1 MYVGLLIW
9 SCVKQTAWWKHRLS
23 RGYSVR
29 NVYREKNLLLTK
41 SQQEQL
47 QEFKEYPNNP
57 MSLLRVA
64 LPCLISIAFTPL
76 AIYLVDVMFDFYF
89 PFSTVRKENINSTL
103 SSFLVPAS
111 LVYSLVWGFALQD
124 AFSKF
129 DLTDATTKRHLSVLR
144 HIRELLMRSRAIA
157 DSEKAMILQKLA
169 TCTIQW
175 MGRQMGKNNEC
186 KGRLRRF
193 DAFEH

>member
-1 MYVGLLIW
+1 MSTI
-9 SCVKQTAWWKHRLS
+9 SRSIRCVKVSGA
-23 RGYSVR
+23 
-29 NVYREKNLLLTK
+29 
-41 SQQEQL
+41 
-47 QEFKEYPNNP
+47 
-57 MSLLRVA
+57 
-64 LPCLISIAFTPL
+64 
-76 AIYLVDVMFDFYF
+76 
-89 PFSTVRKENINSTL
+89 INSAGSRQTL

-157 DSEKAMILQKLA
+157 DEEKAMILQKLA

-175 MGRQMGKNNEC
+175 MERQMGKKNEC
-186 KGRLRRF
+186 KGRL
-193 DAFEH
+193 DASEN